1 MNDTDPFDPS
11 KFRPYRPGRGEAG
24 EPPAARP
31 PGEMPPQPPSP
42 PEPPPGE
49 PFPGAA
55 PGRRKWPD
63 DIPVTGSEAVWPIL
77 AVWAVMIIAA
87 WLLQRGL
94 SAGQLSFVQPHFALV
109 ERILIIGLLYYLL
122 YVRHVD
128 GLVDGLHLKLGRVR
142 WIVAGALFGA
152 ACCAGMWAL
161 HHHVLDRPFASG
173 QGGDP
178 VRLLSA
184 TVVCLVAVFVDEL
197 FYRGLIYPLVRR
209 GVGVLLAV
217 VIVTLWFGL
226 LRGATGTQGARI
238 DQWWLGSMIGLSLV
252 LTLARVFSR
261 NVGLPIAIHMGFSVV
276 LCVAMWLSFVVG
288 R

>member
-1 MNDTDPFDPS
+1 
-11 KFRPYRPGRGEAG
+11 
-24 EPPAARP
+24 
-31 PGEMPPQPPSP
+31 MPPQPPLP
-42 PEPPPGE
+42 PETESLGE
-49 PFPGAA
+49 PSRGAA
-55 PGRRKWPD
+55 PGWPKWPD

-87 WLLQRGL
+87 AILRHVL

-128 GLVDGLHLKLGRVR
+128 GLVDGLHLKLGRLP

-161 HHHVLDRPFASG
+161 YHYVLGRPFVG
-173 QGGDP
+173 DQGGDP

-209 GVGVLLAV
+209 GVGTVLAV
-217 VIVTLWFGL
+217 VVVTLWFGL
-226 LRGATGTQGARI
+226 LRGATGTEVARV
-238 DQWWLGSMIGLSLV
+238 DQWWLGFMIGLSLV

-261 NVGLPIAIHMGFSVV
+261 NVGLPIAIHMGFSVAF
-276 LCVAMWLSFVVG
+276 CVAIWLNFVAG
-288 R
+288 L

>member
-1 MNDTDPFDPS
+1 MNHTDPFDPS
-11 KFRPYRPGRGEAG
+11 KFRPYRPGRGEPA
-24 EPPAARP
+24 EPSAARP
-31 PGEMPPQPPSP
+31 PGDLPPQTPLP
-42 PEPPPGE
+42 PEPQSR
-49 PFPGAA
+49 GAA

-77 AVWAVMIIAA
+77 AVWAVMIISAA
-87 WLLQRGL
+87 ILRHVL

-128 GLVDGLHLKLGRVR
+128 GLVDGLHLRLGRLP
-142 WIVAGALFGA
+142 WIVAGVLFGA

-161 HHHVLDRPFASG
+161 HHYVLDRPFVG
-173 QGGDP
+173 DQGGDP
-178 VRLLSA
+178 VKLLSA

-209 GVGVLLAV
+209 GVGVVLAV
-217 VIVTLWFGL
+217 LIVTLWFGL
-226 LRGATGTQGARI
+226 VRGATGIEGARV

-261 NVGLPIAIHMGFSVV
+261 NVGLPIAIHMGFSVTF
-276 LCVAMWLSFVVG
+276 CVAIWLNFVAG
-288 R
+288 L